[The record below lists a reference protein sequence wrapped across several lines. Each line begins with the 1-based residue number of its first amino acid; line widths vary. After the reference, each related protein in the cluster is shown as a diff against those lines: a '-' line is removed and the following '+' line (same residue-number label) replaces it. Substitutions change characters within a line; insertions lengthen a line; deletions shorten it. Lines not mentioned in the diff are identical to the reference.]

1 MTQTNT
7 ISDFPLEKT
16 SAVQTAD
23 YLIVGGGC
31 AGLSLAVR
39 MAQNPFFSDKKI
51 MVIEEDK
58 KETDDRT
65 WCFWERKTNFFEK
78 IVSKRWKEVYFYS
91 QFFSKKLKIAPYE
104 YKMIRGIDF
113 YNYCKNEIAQSP
125 NIQWI
130 RAKVDRVGEEDET
143 PFAVVNKEKITA
155 KYIFNSI
162 RFEEPDYSESHNL
175 LQHFKGCYIE
185 TKVPFFNPNEAT
197 LMDFRIPQENE
208 VRFFYVLP
216 TTDKKALVEFTI
228 FSEKLLENEGLYDI
242 EVKKYCQDFLK
253 LKEKEDFEIYHE
265 EFGVIPMTTAQ
276 FSKSLGKNIFNIGIT
291 AGAARPSTGYTF
303 TNIQKNCDEVIG
315 KLVQG
320 RTPVLS
326 DNFAKKR
333 HFIYDATLLNVMR
346 FNKYEGA
353 KLFARLFRWNSAKQ
367 VLKFLDGETNFFE
380 EYRIMNTTPIL
391 TFLPAFI
398 KEIFRK
404 NKESRNE

>member
-7 ISDFPLEKT
+7 TFDFPLEKINT
-16 SAVQTAD
+16 IQTAD

-39 MAQNPFFSDKKI
+39 MAQNSFFSDKKI
-51 MVIEEDK
+51 IIIEENK

-65 WCFWERKTNFFEK
+65 WCFWERKANFFEK
-78 IVSKRWKEVYFYS
+78 IVSKRWSNVFFYS
-91 QFFSKKLKIAPYE
+91 QFFSKKLKLSPYE

-113 YNYCKNEIAQSP
+113 YDYCKNTIAQSP

-130 RAKVDRVGEEDET
+130 NEKVDRVGEDEKS
-143 PFAVVNKEKITA
+143 PFAMVNGDKIKA

-162 RFEEPDYSESHNL
+162 RFEEPDYTQSHNL
-175 LQHFKGCYIE
+175 LQHFKGVFIE
-185 TKVPFFNPNEAT
+185 TKKPYFNPKEAT
-197 LMDFRIPQENE
+197 LMDFRIAQHGE

-216 TTDKKALVEFTI
+216 MSETKALIEFTI
-228 FSEKLLENEGLYDI
+228 FSEKLLDNEDLYDL
-242 EVKKYCQDFLK
+242 EVKNYLQDFLQ
-253 LKEKEDFEIYHE
+253 LKENQDFDIYHE
-265 EFGVIPMTTAQ
+265 EFGVIPMSNAR
-276 FSKSLGKNIFNIGIT
+276 FSKTMGENIFNIGIT
-291 AGAARPSTGYTF
+291 SGAARPSTGYTF
-303 TNIQKNCDEVIG
+303 TNIQKNCDEVIE

-320 RTPVLS
+320 KTPILT

-333 HFIYDATLLNVMR
+333 HFIYDSTLLNVMR

-353 KLFARLFRWNSAKQ
+353 KLFARLFKWNSAKQ

-391 TFLPAFI
+391 TFLPAFM
-398 KEIFRK
+398 KEFSELMNK
-404 NKESRNE
+404 NKP